1 MEREE
6 KMVSSMFPEY
16 ILKYGTIGVMA
27 VWLFT
32 LNTRMKDVEDK
43 LYDCM
48 EKRVEKRATISS
60 TTPTK
65 QPVKI
70 IPIEQPGRIVKELIP
85 MICVRPEELIIKK
98 I

>member
-32 LNTRMKDVEDK
+32 LNTRVKDVEDK

-48 EKRVEKRATISS
+48 EKRATISS

-70 IPIEQPGRIVKELIP
+70 IPIEQPGRIVKELNP